1 MNMKKG
7 RETEHQV
14 YTIRQIADKLSAL
27 FASES
32 VKRAVLFGSYAKGEA
47 KNKSDIDL
55 VVESE
60 LKGLAFI
67 GLAGRI
73 RDALD
78 RDVDVLDVT
87 HIEKDSTLALEVEKS
102 GVVIYEK

>member
-1 MNMKKG
+1 MKKG
-7 RETEHQV
+7 RETEHQI
-14 YTIRQIADKLSAL
+14 YTIGQITDKLTAL

-47 KNKSDIDL
+47 RNKSDIDL

-60 LKGLAFI
+60 LKGLAFV
-67 GLAGRI
+67 GLVGRI

-87 HIEKDSTLALEVEKS
+87 HIEKGSKVALEVEKS
-102 GVVIYEK
+102 GVIIYEK